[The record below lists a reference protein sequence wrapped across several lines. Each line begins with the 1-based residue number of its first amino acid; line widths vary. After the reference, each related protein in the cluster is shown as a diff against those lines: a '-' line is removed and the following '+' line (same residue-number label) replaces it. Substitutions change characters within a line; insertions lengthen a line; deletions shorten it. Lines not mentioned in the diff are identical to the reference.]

1 MIYRFHLKVDKHA
14 TYDDITGQCRFQEG
28 FNGVIYVNHDMT
40 RLDIEFLLYDWKYVR
55 KRNTFIPKSSDMNK
69 DANKIMPII
78 RVDNAS
84 KDVKVAL
91 KVICLTDFRTGYV
104 EDVGK

>member
-40 RLDIEFLLYDWKYVR
+40 RLDIEFLLYD
-55 KRNTFIPKSSDMNK
+55 
-69 DANKIMPII
+69 
-78 RVDNAS
+78 
-84 KDVKVAL
+84 
-91 KVICLTDFRTGYV
+91 
-104 EDVGK
+104 